1 MWNFED
7 VELKDR
13 SRITAV
19 LVAALV
25 AASPSLAHAQ
35 VFASGKGR
43 RPAAPA
49 MSSWNAAAVSS
60 IVQET
65 RAAVKAARS
74 AGGKVGSIPSESV
87 SVYDQKVIAASAPS
101 TAVTRSYGVD
111 MSPDRCEFYIRQ
123 AERQYGIPPYL
134 LHAISL
140 TESGRG
146 GRPNPYAMNIGGR
159 AYSAPDVNDMVRVA
173 NANWGV
179 QNVDV
184 GCMQIS
190 LKHHGSR
197 FYDWKTLLNPQYNV
211 EYAAYYLTQLKK
223 ELGTW
228 TRAVGAYHSRTQ
240 WRGANYVCLVT
251 RRWGQIFG
259 SERSGCGPNLEM
271 MAQLVYRN
279 ASWTK

>member
-1 MWNFED
+1 MA
-7 VELKDR
+7 LKNR
-13 SRITAV
+13 KIILALLGSVALATAG
-19 LVAALV
+19 AAD
-25 AASPSLAHAQ
+25 AQ
-35 VFASGKGR
+35 VFGPGR
-43 RPAAPA
+43 GRPAASG
-49 MSSWNAAAVSS
+49 MKSWNAAEVNS
-60 IVQET
+60 IVKET
-65 RAAVKAARS
+65 RAAVQAARS
-74 AGGKVGSIPSESV
+74 AGGKVGALPSESV
-87 SVYDQKVIAASAPS
+87 SVYEQRAITAAAPI
-101 TAVTRSYGVD
+101 TAATRGYGTD
-111 MSPDRCEFYIRQ
+111 MTPDRCEFYIRQ
-123 AERQYGIPPYL
+123 AEKQYGIPPYL

-146 GRPNPYAMNIGGR
+146 GRPNPFAMNVGGR
-159 AYSAPDVNDMVRVA
+159 AYSASDTDDMVRVA

-190 LKHHGSR
+190 LKHHASK

-211 EYAAYYLTQLKK
+211 EYAAYYLTQLKR

-259 SERSGCGPNLEM
+259 SERPGCGPNLEM
-271 MAQLVYRN
+271 MAQLVYQN
-279 ASWTK
+279 ASWTR